1 MYNILTYCW
10 YVCQDIFFPT
20 RTCFTIVDMSTIFLY
35 DEFISQPEV
44 NLHVIGKQ
52 ISILFR
58 QLNLYFNRELSDI
71 HISSTELLYLSS
83 LYANDGIPQDD
94 LAQEY
99 TVDKAAVTRTI
110 QLMEKKG
117 LVLRR
122 TDASDKRAKKIYLTE
137 KARSLEPKLREL
149 QARWISAMTEGMNTS
164 EIVHFT
170 KLVHTMAER
179 AKQLNQKEI
188 GGET

>member
-1 MYNILTYCW
+1 
-10 YVCQDIFFPT
+10 
-20 RTCFTIVDMSTIFLY
+20 MSTIFLY

-110 QLMEKKG
+110 HLMEKKG

-122 TDASDKRAKKIYLTE
+122 TDASDKRAKKNLFDGKGPFYGT
-137 KARSLEPKLREL
+137 KA
-149 QARWISAMTEGMNTS
+149 ARITS
-164 EIVHFT
+164 PLDLCHDRGDEHIGD
-170 KLVHTMAER
+170 R
-179 AKQLNQKEI
+179 AFHQT
-188 GGET
+188 GSYDGRTGETIKSKRNRRRNMKALIIYASVHHGTFYQGHFETPVTL

>member
-1 MYNILTYCW
+1 M
-10 YVCQDIFFPT
+10 
-20 RTCFTIVDMSTIFLY
+20 
-35 DEFISQPEV
+35 
-44 NLHVIGKQ
+44 IGKQ

-110 QLMEKKG
+110 QLMEKRG
-117 LVLRR
+117 WYSAGQMLPTNVQ
-122 TDASDKRAKKIYLTE
+122 KKIYLTE

-164 EIVHFT
+164 EIAHFT
-170 KLVHTMAER
+170 KQVHTMAER

>member
-1 MYNILTYCW
+1 M
-10 YVCQDIFFPT
+10 
-20 RTCFTIVDMSTIFLY
+20 
-35 DEFISQPEV
+35 
-44 NLHVIGKQ
+44 IGKQ

-110 QLMEKKG
+110 QLMEKRG
-117 LVLRR
+117 WYSAGQMLPTNVQ
-122 TDASDKRAKKIYLTE
+122 KKIYLTE
-137 KARSLEPKLREL
+137 KARSMEPKLREL

-164 EIVHFT
+164 EIAHFT
-170 KLVHTMAER
+170 KQVHTMAER

>member
-1 MYNILTYCW
+1 
-10 YVCQDIFFPT
+10 
-20 RTCFTIVDMSTIFLY
+20 MSTIFLY

-110 QLMEKKG
+110 QLMEKRG
-117 LVLRR
+117 WYSAGQMLPTNVQ
-122 TDASDKRAKKIYLTE
+122 KKFI
-137 KARSLEPKLREL
+137 
-149 QARWISAMTEGMNTS
+149 
-164 EIVHFT
+164 
-170 KLVHTMAER
+170 
-179 AKQLNQKEI
+179 
-188 GGET
+188 